1 MSISPSPI
9 WRAPVEPAFPPL
21 AKSLGVDVCVVGG
34 GIAGISAAYFLK
46 RAGKKVCLLERDR
59 LGSGDTGRTTAHLTC
74 VTDVRL
80 TELVKAFGRE
90 SATLV
95 WRAGTTA
102 VTAIE
107 RIVAEHDIACEFRR
121 VPGFLHAALYGRD
134 DETESLREEAELA
147 RQLGFDAE
155 FVAEAPIVNKPGMR
169 ISDQAKFR
177 PLEYAS
183 TLAHFIDGD
192 GSFVHEHSE
201 VSEVEKK
208 PLAVVANGCKV
219 SCQDIVMAT
228 EIPLMGKTGLLRAS
242 LLQTKLAGYSSYVVS
257 GLLPS
262 GTLPEISLWDTS
274 DPYYYLRV
282 DREPDGDRVI
292 FGGND
297 HKTGQVNDTEDCY
310 RRLEKTLSEILPK
323 VEIDHRWSGQVIET
337 NDGLPLI
344 GEESPHQFVAT
355 GFNGNGMTFA
365 TVAAMVIRDAILKK
379 ENPWQE
385 LFSVDRKKIRGG
397 TWDYIKENIDFP
409 YYFVADRLKVA
420 KSPNADDVEIG
431 QGKVLK
437 IDGVNVACA
446 RDATGR
452 LHRVS
457 AVCTHLG
464 CLVNWNDAEQ
474 TWDCPCHGSR
484 FKASGEVLA
493 GPAESLLE
501 PVPWPTKTT

>member
-1 MSISPSPI
+1 
-9 WRAPVEPAFPPL
+9 
-21 AKSLGVDVCVVGG
+21 VGG
-34 GIAGISAAYFLK
+34 GIAGVSAAYFLK

-80 TELVKAFGRE
+80 SELVQAFGRE

-102 VTAIE
+102 VNAIE

-121 VPGFLHAALYGRD
+121 VIGFLHAVLYGHD
-134 DETESLREEAELA
+134 DETKSLREEAELA
-147 RQLGFDAE
+147 RELGFDVE
-155 FVAEAPIVNKPGMR
+155 FVDDSPIVNKPGMEIR
-169 ISDQAKFR
+169 DQAKFR
-177 PLEYAS
+177 PLEYLSA
-183 TLAHFIDGD
+183 LACFVDGN
-192 GSFVHEHSE
+192 GSFVHEHTE
-201 VSEVEKK
+201 VSEVEDK
-208 PLAVVANGCKV
+208 PLAVVANGCQV

-228 EIPLMGKTGLLRAS
+228 EIPLMGKRGLLRAS
-242 LLQTKLAGYSSYVVS
+242 LLQTRLAGYSSYVVS
-257 GLLPS
+257 GRLPTGS
-262 GTLPEISLWDTS
+262 LPEMSLWDTS

-282 DREPDGDRVI
+282 DRERDGNRVI

-297 HKTGQVNDTEDCY
+297 HKTGQVVDTEDCY
-310 RRLEKTLSEILPK
+310 HRLAKALSEFLPE
-323 VEIDHRWSGQVIET
+323 VEFDHRWSGQVIET

-344 GEESPHQFVAT
+344 GEESPHQFAAT

-365 TVAAMVIRDAILKK
+365 TVAGMVIRDAILKK

-409 YYFVADRLKVA
+409 YYFVADRLKVT
-420 KSPNADDVEIG
+420 KSPNADDIEIG

-437 IDGVNVACA
+437 IDGANVACSG
-446 RDATGR
+446 DATGR
-452 LHRVS
+452 LHR

-493 GPAESLLE
+493 GPAESPLE
-501 PVPWPTKTT
+501 AIPWPTKTT